1 MEIRKPKFKYG
12 LTSSRFNND
21 YMSQRAE
28 EVTNKAKRK
37 HRTDIKLKDWSRY
50 NYYKSDYCERI
61 LKNPLKGMY
70 EIQYEDAN
78 TLSVES
84 FREKYESKYIPLV
97 ITNLTDKWKAK
108 KYWNF
113 EVLKDNKYRIY
124 TVISKNP
131 K

>member
-1 MEIRKPKFKYG
+1 
-12 LTSSRFNND
+12 
-21 YMSQRAE
+21 
-28 EVTNKAKRK
+28 
-37 HRTDIKLKDWSRY
+37 
-50 NYYKSDYCERI
+50 
-61 LKNPLKGMY
+61 MY